1 MKHDRMTA
9 DEFTKAYP
17 TGTPAKYWPVKGE
30 NRFIETA
37 IRSDAWALGHG
48 AVVVKVEG
56 VTGCVDIGHLV
67 LPEPT
72 EGVLTDALKD
82 AIATGTGMVSLSN
95 DGYVSHVPQG
105 DIRTEPPAT
114 IEVKG
119 FRMQLPAGTR
129 TGEVSDGYHTFDDL
143 YAHRCRLFVALMRAY
158 PNRSYWSR
166 KHSDGSSFEGWVL
179 AAIRT
184 RSGWVTYHLPESE
197 VPNIVMV
204 REEEFG
210 QEWDGHTSDDV
221 LERLLTLG

>member
-1 MKHDRMTA
+1 MKPDKSMTP
-9 DEFTKAYP
+9 EQFNYLCPK
-17 TGTPAKYWPVKGE
+17 GTPVYYWPKPSE
-30 NRFIETA
+30 NRFIETT
-37 IRSDAWALGHG
+37 ILSDAWRLGHG
-48 AVVVKVEG
+48 DVVVKVEG
-56 VTGCVDIGHLV
+56 VSGGVDITHLV
-67 LPEPT
+67 VPDEETAPVVRAMADI
-72 EGVLTDALKD
+72 EADA
-82 AIATGTGMVSLSN
+82 T
-95 DGYVSHVPQG
+95 PQ
-105 DIRTEPPAT
+105 PLPAT

-119 FRMQLPAGTR
+119 IKIQLPAGTR
-129 TGEVSDGYHTFDDL
+129 PGEVSDGYHTFDDL

-158 PNRSYWSR
+158 PNKSYWSR

-184 RSGWVTYHLPESE
+184 RAGWVTYHLPESE